1 MHPDHAR
8 SFVLANS
15 RGEGAGGEEKE
26 RRASLFARQS
36 TRVHVCECTP
46 TSWGEWG
53 REGGRDEYT
62 KLDSLW
68 PGANSIFRCIEYFKD
83 TICRLSRRLFQDT
96 TGSIHQLP
104 IPPPSHLTSP
114 PFGMQYFAV
123 VCIVFIIQVRR
134 LVDRYQQVFA
144 SFCMPWLVSRCWNE
158 V

>member
-15 RGEGAGGEEKE
+15 LGGGGG
-26 RRASLFARQS
+26 ASLFARQS
-36 TRVHVCECTP
+36 TRMHVCECTP
-46 TSWGEWG
+46 TGLRG
-53 REGGRDEYT
+53 MREGGKDEYT

-96 TGSIHQLP
+96 TGSIHQPLAP
-104 IPPPSHLTSP
+104 LRITSP
-114 PFGMQYFAV
+114 PFGIQYFAV